1 MKRVDK
7 WKVKIKDHALV
18 SAAYYLILALSLQ
31 SAGAIQGRIYNK
43 EVSQYKEIVEDFSDF
58 LDEKEI
64 DDPKMIFDYFNYAL
78 WNGYLSYDHD
88 FAFNRDNKTLLS
100 NFGMACIMGK
110 SVCLNNAN
118 MLRDLY
124 EAKGYDS
131 SVFNCYYPLGNI
143 EIDLL
148 DYQKDIKQSSD
159 EKKSDENGVNL
170 PYIPG
175 PFELIVGNHAITA
188 VYYDGEYYYY
198 DPTNLLYLSKSDLND
213 LDIIN
218 GDGTM
223 KIRKIS
229 TFLFELEDTFRG
241 LFQTNDDE
249 YNVDYL
255 NNLEDPS
262 IDVVALEEFYKQEKD
277 KIEELSNSFDKEKSD
292 LVYSL
297 STIPAVLLSFF
308 AFCLMLD
315 ILNYKNKMNE
325 KILYK
330 LLDDFFLENN
340 ISKFE
345 DVCVYLDYIITSG
358 YLSVADDDLR
368 IKESVLFES
377 ASLTTIDFKEY
388 GERLFYKYLS
398 HRFKKVQIIRA
409 IDEYGIKKK
418 VYAFKAGDG
427 YRFYCYSSS
436 NLLHTNE
443 YSQLIYNST
452 YANML
457 KLFKKRY
464 SSSPEIKGIIP
475 DFEKMN
481 DFYHASQDTV
491 ESIAK
496 SYTYVPGKNK
506 K

>member
-7 WKVKIKDHALV
+7 WKVKIKDHVLV

-43 EVSQYKEIVEDFSDF
+43 EVNQYKEIVEDFSDF

-64 DDPKMIFDYFNYAL
+64 DDPKLVFDYFNYAL
-78 WNGYLSYDHD
+78 WNGYLSNNHN

-110 SVCLNNAN
+110 SVCLNNAS
-118 MLRDLY
+118 MLSDIY

-131 SVFNCYYPLGNI
+131 TVFNCYYPLDKV

-148 DYQKDIKQSSD
+148 DYQNDIKQASD
-159 EKKSDENGVNL
+159 EKTDDENGLYL

-218 GDGTM
+218 GNGTM

-229 TFLFELEDTFRG
+229 TFLFELDKTFKG
-241 LFQTNDDE
+241 LFHTNDDG

-255 NNLEDPS
+255 NDLGNPS
-262 IDVVALEEFYKQEKD
+262 IDTVALEEFYKQDKD

-292 LVYSL
+292 LVYSI
-297 STIPAVLLSFF
+297 STIPAVLISFF
-308 AFCLMLD
+308 AFSLILD
-315 ILNYKNKMNE
+315 VLNYKNNKNE
-325 KILYK
+325 KILHK

-358 YLSVADDDLR
+358 YLSVTDDDLR
-368 IKESVLFES
+368 VKKSVLFEGAPLATLDS
-377 ASLTTIDFKEY
+377 KAY

-398 HRFKKVQIIRA
+398 HKFKKVETIRA
-409 IDEYGIKKK
+409 IDEYGLKKK
-418 VYAFKAGDG
+418 VYAFKDANG
-427 YRFYCYSSS
+427 YKFYCYSSS
-436 NLLHTNE
+436 NLFHTNE

-452 YANML
+452 YTNMF
-457 KLFKKRY
+457 KLVKKKY
-464 SSSPEIKGIIP
+464 SNSPEIKEVIP
-475 DFEKMN
+475 DFDKM
-481 DFYHASQDTV
+481 DAFYQDNRETV
-491 ESIAK
+491 EYIA
-496 SYTYVPGKNK
+496 STYSYVPRK

>member
-7 WKVKIKDHALV
+7 WKVKIKDHVLV

-43 EVSQYKEIVEDFSDF
+43 EVNQYKEIVEDFSDF

-78 WNGYLSYDHD
+78 WNGYLSSNHD

-218 GDGTM
+218 GDGAM

-255 NNLEDPS
+255 NNLKDPS

-315 ILNYKNKMNE
+315 ILNYKNKKNE

-388 GERLFYKYLS
+388 GERLFYKYLL

-418 VYAFKAGDG
+418 VYAFKDSGG
-427 YRFYCYSSS
+427 YKFYCYSSS
-436 NLLHTNE
+436 NLFHTNE